1 MSTKK
6 YRLYNYL
13 ILLNHK
19 DSIVTF
25 FYRTISYSIYHNIR
39 CPPGMKKPA
48 LRASVVGFT
57 SIVHRDQRIC
67 ISTLPNNLE
76 LPIQRHRLCKE
87 Q

>member
-39 CPPGMKKPA
+39 C
-48 LRASVVGFT
+48 
-57 SIVHRDQRIC
+57 VHRLRGPQGVSAASCLKTGINPR
-67 ISTLPNNLE
+67 
-76 LPIQRHRLCKE
+76 
-87 Q
+87 